1 MDNEAVFIKPYR
13 SSSDPEELTIERALN
28 NKDNNVDTIIIPDVN
43 VLIAIEKVIKL
54 KPTQESYEKKGIW
67 QIMSFMDYCTKL
79 DIPIY
84 WAPYFAMLEMP
95 GKSASSCLDKLK
107 QFEKKRF
114 KWNDNESHEIN
125 VNFDKNQLSKEF
137 PLINGDE
144 KQFLA
149 PSFYCLLL
157 IQLIERDLS
166 KLSPFNKLLAYLNLV
181 EHNIDILSLREF
193 LIATLIFSPQSD
205 KDNSKFKKLKK
216 DVCENFGF
224 KKQEKMKDLD
234 LCISMIKKATNGA
247 RDLSYLYTCCILS
260 NISTEN
266 RDVWLATR
274 DLKLVAFNK
283 FYYNIGSKG
292 KMGYIRLTDIF
303 DDDEN
308 PFFNE
313 ALREFSSRTLMRAK
327 LVNKASST
335 SITKNAVWSCYNLM
349 DLIQH
354 KLKIEDIPPY
364 GSVTATKLHI

>member
-114 KWNDNESHEIN
+114 KWNDNGSYEIE
-125 VNFDKNQLSKEF
+125 VDFDKNQLSKEF
-137 PLINGDE
+137 HLMNEDE

-166 KLSPFNKLLAYLNLV
+166 KLSPFDKLLAYLNLV
-181 EHNIDILSLREF
+181 ESNIDILSFREF

-224 KKQEKMKDLD
+224 KKQEKMKDSD
-234 LCISMIKKATNGA
+234 LRSSMIKKATNGA
-247 RDLSYLYTCCILS
+247 RDLSYLYICCILS
-260 NISTEN
+260 NNSTEN

-283 FYYNIGSKG
+283 FYYNIGSRG
-292 KMGYIRLTDIF
+292 KMGEIILTDLF
-303 DDDEN
+303 DNDKN
-308 PFFNE
+308 SFFFE
-313 ALREFSSRTLMRAK
+313 ALNEFSSRTSNRA
-327 LVNKASST
+327 NKASSI
-335 SITKNAVWSCYNLM
+335 SITEDAVKSCNNLM
-349 DLIQH
+349 NLIYR
-354 KLKIEDIPPY
+354 KLKIEDIPLH
-364 GSVTATKLHI
+364 GKVEATEFNI